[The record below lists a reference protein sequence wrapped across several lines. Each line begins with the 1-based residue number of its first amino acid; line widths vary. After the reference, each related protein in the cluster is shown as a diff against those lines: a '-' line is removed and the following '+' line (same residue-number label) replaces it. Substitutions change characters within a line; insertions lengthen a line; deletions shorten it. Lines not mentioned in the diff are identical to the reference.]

1 MYESYPW
8 PGAYTLKDE
17 VKLFSKWIKEL
28 FDGVIKEIEKN
39 EKRNTAG

>member
-17 VKLFSKWIKEL
+17 VKLVVKQFKDL
-28 FDGVIKEIEKN
+28 LDNVLKEIKKN
-39 EKRNTAG
+39 KKHN

>member
-17 VKLFSKWIKEL
+17 MRLFVNWFKKVLEGL
-28 FDGVIKEIEKN
+28 HKNIEKIEN
-39 EKRNTAG
+39 KK

>member
-17 VKLFSKWIKEL
+17 VKLLTKWVKEL
-28 FDGVIKEIEKN
+28 FEGVVKEIEKKN
-39 EKRNTAG
+39 KV